1 PAAYRDGAGGGRT
14 TGGLIA
20 PAIAPREWRPDGGR
34 RPRRRPNSRG
44 SRELFCPW
52 PVQWGRKRRV
62 PMIPT
67 RVRRLL
73 SPRSP
78 VVWLVLAA
86 AGALALLTLLPHR
99 GKGSRPLTLAPAR
112 PLPTSRG
119 LEQV

>member
-44 SRELFCPW
+44 RRELFCPW

-86 AGALALLTLLPHR
+86 AGALALLPFRPHR
-99 GKGSRPLTLAPAR
+99 GEVSRPVTLAPASHQ
-112 PLPTSRG
+112 TASGG
-119 LEQV
+119 L